1 MIADQRA
8 VKDSLKPRLD
18 MTTQDIR
25 ESNPVNPRI
34 EYLSRRGR
42 IRIIIIVEIP
52 QSVNQHI
59 TVRRD
64 RSKDGYTVRDSFS
77 LSKNDSDFTMTN
89 QRIPTTIQR

>member
-1 MIADQRA
+1 MLNVKSMIADQRA

-34 EYLSRRGR
+34 EYLLRRGR
-42 IRIIIIVEIP
+42 IRIVIIIGISP
-52 QSVNQHI
+52 SVNQHI

-64 RSKDGYTVRDSFS
+64 KSKDD
-77 LSKNDSDFTMTN
+77 
-89 QRIPTTIQR
+89 